1 MVKTM
6 KKNFQKVFFPI
17 TTEFIVQFPSNIFLS
32 YLFIL
37 KGTTASRVFIIGV
50 INFLI
55 QKFIEVKLFIIAE
68 FVNSEFI
75 IMFMDAIMAMIIF
88 KVENFARVATPIMI
102 NQFIILIKLLILTLI
117 MINLIIKRFLGSIV
131 III

>member
-1 MVKTM
+1 M
-6 KKNFQKVFFPI
+6 
-17 TTEFIVQFPSNIFLS
+17 
-32 YLFIL
+32 
-37 KGTTASRVFIIGV
+37 
-50 INFLI
+50 
-55 QKFIEVKLFIIAE
+55 KLFIIAE

-88 KVENFARVATPIMI
+88 KVENFAMVATPIMI